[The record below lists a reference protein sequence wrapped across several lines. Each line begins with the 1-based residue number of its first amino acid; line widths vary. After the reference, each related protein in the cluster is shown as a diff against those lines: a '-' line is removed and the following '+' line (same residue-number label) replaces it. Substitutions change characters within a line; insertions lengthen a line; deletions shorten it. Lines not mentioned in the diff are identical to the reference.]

1 VRSSEVLDRGVKQW
15 LTRLNAACRE
25 GRCLTD
31 VSLGKWL
38 RSPRLGP
45 TALDALSTFACW
57 GERLLFGLAAKSA
70 IGFGHLMPSH
80 ICVPSFALRTSKSS

>member
-1 VRSSEVLDRGVKQW
+1 VRSSRVLDRGVKRW

-31 VSLGKWL
+31 VSLGKGGRIL
-38 RSPRLGP
+38 RPGP
-45 TALDALSTFACW
+45 TEPDALSTFACW

-70 IGFGHLMPSH
+70 IGFGHLKQ
-80 ICVPSFALRTSKSS
+80 RT